1 MTVCDR
7 AHEELRIGDD
17 WWHWSLPDPVGTGT
31 DEAFDA
37 IVAELDQRIRQLET
51 GGVTVP

>member
-1 MTVCDR
+1 MVTVCDR

-17 WWHWSLPDPVGTGT
+17 WWHWSLPDPVETGT

-37 IVAELDQRIRQLET
+37 IVTELDQRIRQLDT
-51 GGVTVP
+51 GGVPA